1 MAAPGLGSQPSPT
14 RPAGPRPPSIWKPD
28 VPPPVPPK
36 TPNTPNTRAMSMSP
50 TPKAPGSYPS
60 PRSPPVRSPFANLP
74 PPPVP
79 SSVPYPA
86 RDPSEGSDSSE
97 SAASG
102 LARLSTPRKRVV
114 ARTRRPVSSPR
125 RRKRERDEWKDED
138 EDDEAGERP
147 GLAATLTYLV
157 APLRLLLAPIHAVVT
172 PVLWH
177 LLNVA
182 ILVCLVFLGFYLVQA
197 WLRRTLAAMFSSTS
211 SVPNVMALLPFV
223 RELATPT
230 CFLAGVGCDLSLLA
244 SPNMTARPFWQMASG
259 GSKVDVAAVSRGL
272 SREARQAKD
281 IFESLTALGDGRMT
295 AGLGHLRIHELGI
308 AVQTGS
314 TLEDRF
320 FIGAE
325 LIELADL
332 ASDITDEVVT
342 INAMSVNVFS
352 WLFWEFSNLVS
363 LLSLPS
369 AQRPSSRRLGARLDS
384 LINRLDHELD
394 RLYLSVDGAIPL
406 ATRGRDKGWS
416 LLRQLSE
423 VHSGLKAEHDRFPGW
438 QRALDV
444 SRRFFAGGD
453 PSKMTRISR
462 DLDLTRTTIS
472 GIDETSK
479 SLERVRIDLTAFRA
493 QVRNFKGSVMGL
505 HLGASE
511 EIGLGPEQEML
522 ILTGVVD
529 ELGLAVGRAKRRPA
543 SEGHMIDS

>member
-1 MAAPGLGSQPSPT
+1 
-14 RPAGPRPPSIWKPD
+14 
-28 VPPPVPPK
+28 
-36 TPNTPNTRAMSMSP
+36 MSMSP

-60 PRSPPVRSPFANLP
+60 PRPPPARSSFDTLP

-79 SSVPYPA
+79 PPVPYPA

-97 SAASG
+97 SVAAS
-102 LARLSTPRKRVV
+102 LARLTTPRKRVV
-114 ARTRRPVSSPR
+114 TRTRRPVSSPR
-125 RRKRERDEWKDED
+125 RRRREPDEWKDED
-138 EDDEAGERP
+138 DADEAGERP

-157 APLRLLLAPIHAVVT
+157 GPLRLLLAPIHAVVT

-197 WLRRTLAAMFSSTS
+197 WLRRTLAARFSSTS
-211 SVPNVMALLPFV
+211 SVPNVIAMLPLV

-230 CFLAGVGCDLSLLA
+230 CFLAG
-244 SPNMTARPFWQMASG
+244 
-259 GSKVDVAAVSRGL
+259 
-272 SREARQAKD
+272 
-281 IFESLTALGDGRMT
+281 
-295 AGLGHLRIHELGI
+295 
-308 AVQTGS
+308 
-314 TLEDRF
+314 
-320 FIGAE
+320 
-325 LIELADL
+325 LADL

-363 LLSLPS
+363 LLSLPP
-369 AQRPSSRRLGARLDS
+369 AQRPSSHRLGARLDS

-394 RLYLSVDGAIPL
+394 RLYLSVDGAVPL

-453 PSKMTRISR
+453 PSKMTRIGR
-462 DLDLTRTTIS
+462 DLDLTRATIS

-543 SEGHMIDS
+543 SEGHMIDA

>member
-1 MAAPGLGSQPSPT
+1 MSPPPSAPG
-14 RPAGPRPPSIWKPD
+14 AF
-28 VPPPVPPK
+28 PVS
-36 TPNTPNTRAMSMSP
+36 RAP
-50 TPKAPGSYPS
+50 PS
-60 PRSPPVRSPFANLP
+60 PRSPLSPLARSLADLP

-79 SSVPYPA
+79 PVFRSPSLPPSVA
-86 RDPSEGSDSSE
+86 ASTSTTAADEGSDSS
-97 SAASG
+97 ASTA
-102 LARLSTPRKRVV
+102 ARLSTPRKRFIVRSR
-114 ARTRRPVSSPR
+114 ARPAPSPR
-125 RRKRERDEWKDED
+125 RRKKEREEEWED
-138 EDDEAGERP
+138 VRP
-147 GLAATLTYLV
+147 GMSATLSYLL
-157 APLRLLLAPIHAVVT
+157 APLRLFLTPVQMILT

-177 LLNVA
+177 ILNIA
-182 ILVCLVFLGFYLVQA
+182 IMVCLVALAFFLAQA
-197 WLRRTLAAMFSSTS
+197 WLRRALAAMFSPDS
-211 SVPNVMALLPFV
+211 SLPGAVALLPF
-223 RELATPT
+223 RALATPA
-230 CFLAGVGCDLSLLA
+230 CFITGIGCDLSLLTA
-244 SPNMTARPFWQMASG
+244 PNMTARPFWQMASG
-259 GSKVDVAAVSRGL
+259 GAEVDIAAVSRGL

-295 AGLGHLRIHELGI
+295 AGLGHVRIHELGI

-363 LLSLPS
+363 LLSLPPS
-369 AQRPSSRRLGARLDS
+369 QRPSSHRLGARLDS

-394 RLYLSVDGAIPL
+394 RLYLSVDSAIPL
-406 ATRGRDKGWS
+406 AARGRDKGWS

-423 VHSGLKAEHDRFPGW
+423 VHSDLKAEHDRFPGW

-453 PSKMTRISR
+453 PSKLTRISR
-462 DLDLTRTTIS
+462 DLDLTRATIG

-479 SLERVRIDLTAFRA
+479 SLERVRIDLTAFRT
-493 QVRNFKGSVMGL
+493 QVRSFKGSVMGL

-511 EIGLGPEQEML
+511 EIGLGPEQEMQ
-522 ILTGVVD
+522 ILTGVVE

-543 SEGHMIDS
+543 SDDRLIEA

>member
-1 MAAPGLGSQPSPT
+1 
-14 RPAGPRPPSIWKPD
+14 
-28 VPPPVPPK
+28 
-36 TPNTPNTRAMSMSP
+36 MSP

-60 PRSPPVRSPFANLP
+60 PRPPPARSSFDTLP

-79 SSVPYPA
+79 PPVPYPA

-97 SAASG
+97 SVAAS
-102 LARLSTPRKRVV
+102 LARLTTPRKRVV
-114 ARTRRPVSSPR
+114 TRTRRPVSSPR
-125 RRKRERDEWKDED
+125 RRRREPDEWKDED
-138 EDDEAGERP
+138 DADEAGERP

-157 APLRLLLAPIHAVVT
+157 GPLRLLLAPIHAVVT

-197 WLRRTLAAMFSSTS
+197 WLRRTLAARFSSTS
-211 SVPNVMALLPFV
+211 SVPNVIAMLPLV

-230 CFLAGVGCDLSLLA
+230 CFLAGVGCELSLLA

-259 GSKVDVAAVSRGL
+259 GSTVDVAAVSRGL

-363 LLSLPS
+363 LLSLPP
-369 AQRPSSRRLGARLDS
+369 AQRPSSHRLGARLDS

-394 RLYLSVDGAIPL
+394 RLYLSVDGAVPL

-453 PSKMTRISR
+453 PSKMTRIGR
-462 DLDLTRTTIS
+462 DLDLTRATIS

-543 SEGHMIDS
+543 SEGHMIDA